1 MNTAKKPKPQ
11 NKTVE
16 IISPTEKSKTPKKPE
31 IPIELLEDFVG
42 HVPNLFMIK
51 AIHLWENR
59 FRVNVW
65 TQEYLEDRVCPDY
78 NIVKSYF
85 VYYNGTRIID
95 RSIAVKPQK
104 KRIF

>member
-11 NKTVE
+11 KKTVE
-16 IISPTEKSKTPKKPE
+16 IIPPEKNKTSKKPE
-31 IPIELLEDFVG
+31 IPTRLLEDFVG

-65 TQEYLEDRVCPDY
+65 TQEYQEDRVCPDY

-85 VYYNGTRIID
+85 VFYNGKRIID
-95 RSIAVKPQK
+95 RSIPAKPQK